1 MSSEPP
7 SSTPPAA
14 PDSGPGTRSPG
25 LLGRAPRRLPP
36 AVRPPGPPA
45 WRTTDFA
52 RAAAIALAV
61 WVAMQFV
68 WTANALLFVV
78 FLGVLFGVSVAAGVD
93 VLAARGMRRGIASA
107 LIVFGSVGAVGSALA
122 LAAPTLVE
130 QGGEL
135 RRTLPAAVDKV
146 EAWLADRPSGFWR
159 AVFDA
164 TAGPTDSTVTPRA
177 DAVAGDTTV
186 SAGPEPA
193 HSMRARLTSRIGQQ
207 LAGATRYLFSVVS
220 STLAVVGAL
229 VMIAFLAIYI
239 GAEPDVY
246 RGWLLA
252 VFPAH
257 ARPRTRIVLTE
268 IAQVLR
274 KWLVTQLIAMLV
286 IGTVSTIA
294 FLLLGVKAAYALGF
308 LAGLF
313 EFIPTAGPILSAIPA
328 IAMGFVDS
336 PEKALWVLI
345 ACWAIQF
352 LENNL
357 LIPALMRG
365 EMDLPP
371 AITLVAQAIMTLL
384 FGFLGLMVAVP
395 LTAAVLVPL
404 RLLYVEDA
412 YGQREIESVPIAGT
426 TGEHAALVES

>member
-1 MSSEPP
+1 
-7 SSTPPAA
+7 
-14 PDSGPGTRSPG
+14 
-25 LLGRAPRRLPP
+25 
-36 AVRPPGPPA
+36 
-45 WRTTDFA
+45 
-52 RAAAIALAV
+52 
-61 WVAMQFV
+61 MQFI
-68 WTANALLFVV
+68 WRANALLFVI
-78 FLGVLFGVSVAAGVD
+78 FLGVLFGVSVSAGVD
-93 VLAARGMRRGIASA
+93 ALAARGMRRGIASA
-107 LIVFGSVGAVGSALA
+107 LIVFGSIAAVGSALA
-122 LAAPTLVE
+122 VAAPTLVE
-130 QGGEL
+130 QSGEL
-135 RRTLPAAVDKV
+135 RRSLPAAIDKA
-146 EAWLADRPSGFWR
+146 EAWLEARPSGFWR
-159 AVFDA
+159 AVLES
-164 TAGPTDSTVTPRA
+164 TAGAPVDTIASAPRGGDST
-177 DAVAGDTTV
+177 AVGGAEGA
-186 SAGPEPA
+186 S
-193 HSMRARLTSRIGQQ
+193 SMRSRLTSRIGQQ

-239 GAEPDVY
+239 GAEPEVY

-257 ARPRTRIVLTE
+257 ARPRTRVVLAE
-268 IAQVLR
+268 MAMVLR

-286 IGTVSTIA
+286 IGVVSTVVY
-294 FLLLGVKAAYALGF
+294 LLIGVKAAYALGF

-336 PEKALWVLI
+336 PEKALTVLV

-371 AITLVAQAIMTLL
+371 AITLVAQAVMTLV

-395 LTAAVLVPL
+395 LTAAILVPI
-404 RLLYVEDA
+404 RMLYVEDA
-412 YGQREIESVPIAGT
+412 HGQREIETVPVAAS
-426 TGEHAALVES
+426 TGEYAALVEP

>member
-1 MSSEPP
+1 LPP
-7 SSTPPAA
+7 S
-14 PDSGPGTRSPG
+14 
-25 LLGRAPRRLPP
+25 
-36 AVRPPGPPA
+36 VQPPGQRG
-45 WRTTDFA
+45 WRSADLV

-61 WVAMQFV
+61 WVAFQFV
-68 WTANALLFVV
+68 WRANALLFVV
-78 FLGVLFGVSVAAGVD
+78 FLGVLFGVSVSAGVD

-107 LIVFGSVGAVGSALA
+107 LIVFGSVAAVGTALA

-130 QGGEL
+130 QSGEL
-135 RRTLPAAVDKV
+135 RRTLPAAIDKAERWL
-146 EAWLADRPSGFWR
+146 EARPSGFWR
-159 AVFDA
+159 AVLEA
-164 TAGPTDSTVTPRA
+164 TAGAPVDSSATVGREADST
-177 DAVAGDTTV
+177 AVATSDGT
-186 SAGPEPA
+186 S
-193 HSMRARLTSRIGQQ
+193 SMRTRLTSRIGQQ
-207 LAGATRYLFSVVS
+207 LAGATRYLFSVLS
-220 STLAVVGAL
+220 STAAVVGAL

-257 ARPRTRIVLTE
+257 ARPRTRVVLAE
-268 IAQVLR
+268 MAMVLR
-274 KWLVTQLIAMLV
+274 KWLVTQLIAMVV
-286 IGTVSTIA
+286 IGVVSTVV
-294 FLLLGVKAAYALGF
+294 LLLLNVKAAYALGF

-328 IAMGFVDS
+328 VAMGFVDS
-336 PEKALWVLI
+336 PEKALTVLV

-371 AITLVAQAIMTLL
+371 AITLVAQAVMTLV

-395 LTAAVLVPL
+395 LTAAILVPIK
-404 RLLYVEDA
+404 LLYVEDA
-412 YGQREIESVPIAGT
+412 HGQREIESVPVAAS
-426 TGEHAALVES
+426 TGEYAALVEP

>member
-1 MSSEPP
+1 MQPQG
-7 SSTPPAA
+7 
-14 PDSGPGTRSPG
+14 SGAGARPT
-25 LLGRAPRRLPP
+25 RRLPP
-36 AVRPPGPPA
+36 LVRPPGGA
-45 WRTTDFA
+45 SWRTTDFA
-52 RAAAIALAV
+52 RAAAIGLAV
-61 WVAMQFV
+61 WAAMQFA
-68 WTANALLFVV
+68 WTANALLLVV

-93 VLAARGMRRGIASA
+93 VLAARGMRRGVASA
-107 LIVFGSVGAVGSALA
+107 LIVFGSIGAVGGSLA

-135 RRTLPAAVDKV
+135 RRTLPAAIDKA
-146 EAWLADRPSGFWR
+146 EQWLADRPSGIWR
-159 AVFDA
+159 AIFDA
-164 TAGPTDSTVTPRA
+164 TAGPADSTTVVRPVPAAPGAATDSVTPAPA
-177 DAVAGDTTV
+177 DGT
-186 SAGPEPA
+186 
-193 HSMRARLTSRIGQQ
+193 SMRDRLTSRIGHQ

-220 STLAVVGAL
+220 STLAVVAGL
-229 VMIAFLAIYI
+229 VLIAFLAIYI

-257 ARPRTRIVLTE
+257 ARPRTRVVLAE
-268 IAQVLR
+268 IGQVLR
-274 KWLVTQLIAMLV
+274 KWLVTQLIAMVV
-286 IGTVSTIA
+286 IGTVSTVVY
-294 FLLLGVKAAYALGF
+294 LLLGLKAAYALGF

-328 IAMGFVDS
+328 IAMGFIDS
-336 PEKALWVLI
+336 PEKALSVLL
-345 ACWAIQF
+345 ACWGIQF

-412 YGQREIESVPIAGT
+412 HGQREIESVPIAAT